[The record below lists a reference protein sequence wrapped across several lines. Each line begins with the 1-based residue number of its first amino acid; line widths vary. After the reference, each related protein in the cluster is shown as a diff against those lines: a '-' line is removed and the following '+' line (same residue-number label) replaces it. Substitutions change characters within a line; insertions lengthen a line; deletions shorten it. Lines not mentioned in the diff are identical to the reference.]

1 MKLNYAHYSFGVT
14 NLGPEKRSV
23 LWVQKCCF
31 QCPGCVA
38 PGYREEGGLW
48 IDTEELA
55 DIFLKNSAEAEG
67 ITISGGE
74 PFLQP
79 EAVVEFI
86 RILKK
91 EKDFGII
98 IYTGFIKEELEE
110 KMQHR
115 PAVGDLLKETDLL
128 IDGRYV
134 EALDS
139 QEVMRGSS
147 NQRLWFFTS
156 RYEGKDWGKERK
168 MKIRFENNKMVM
180 IGIPGKEDRE
190 KWENLKNYVLSIG
203 GERSR
208 REIW

>member
-1 MKLNYAHYSFGVT
+1 M
-14 NLGPEKRSV
+14 
-23 LWVQKCCF
+23 
-31 QCPGCVA
+31 A

-98 IYTGFIKEELEE
+98 IYTGFTKEELEE

-190 KWENLKNYVLSIG
+190 KWENLKNYALSIG